1 MAARDQ
7 AVFLETVIGL
17 QRALKRRPFDS
28 DSDSD
33 VDHSTNRGSKLKR
46 RARFVRQGH
55 LGAADGLTVFTET
68 VEHGGYRREIISHN
82 PALIDDE
89 GYAVDSDEDDD
100 AVVQDA
106 EAAAAEQNPYAG
118 IQLEHLLAPLTAVTD
133 LPNHPSL
140 SRPFTNKALTELAT
154 QGSNWMHKESAAL
167 WKVKPLLIKLCGDHI
182 WVDSGLLVTP
192 DDADLFDDEHVARL
206 ATARGSTGPP
216 AGLLEDRRSAS
227 RQGDTDD
234 KDKAVGGAEPEPD
247 PDSTMP
253 DAGDEADTAA
263 DRRKANAPQ
272 GGAADGK
279 QLAQSNG
286 DRAVIPRGGGAD
298 DAGRALAGVD
308 GGDEDA
314 DADADE
320 EEEEEEEEGIIHPLF
335 LAPRSARPEP
345 NLGLPEA
352 EAEDVRRLLQ
362 LWVQKQEEVSRGTK
376 KLHEGL
382 LRADRLRHTV
392 LRWAKAEAHS
402 GPNRDMSDGEDWYDQ
417 EEWGLEEDLKK
428 GHDEEEEDQ
437 QLPNKKT
444 RNRKPRPPP
453 SSPPIVNG
461 PASAVRRR
469 RKRARNLLLE
479 EIGIVDTAPLV
490 PERGRRGIRVVV
502 ERRVDAQL
510 DPGQEAVGRV
520 GVVAHKDILDKGIVG
535 RRGRKAGE
543 EVLGIGGQ
551 GHGVGVVRR
560 RLLDLVDQGLVEK
573 ELRNV
578 RDGAARVRLVRR
590 GQRGADVGGNML
602 VRGPAQVVAGE
613 DGVKGDDALGI
624 AHLDPAQERRVEAAL
639 ARGGHAR
646 VGARGVAGP
655 DVDQD
660 RLRGQ
665 AGLHVDELQ
674 LEVHRDAGLAVGQV
688 RPHVLAPHK
697 IRALNVVGRQDTAC
711 VCAKDGVGGRVA
723 VPVAEA
729 RAVVGRG
736 VIARKVRIGTAL
748 DRVHC
753 EWGSGVSVLF
763 R

>member
-89 GYAVDSDEDDD
+89 GYEVDSDEDDD

-216 AGLLEDRRSAS
+216 AGLLEDRPSAS
-227 RQGDTDD
+227 RQGDADD
-234 KDKAVGGAEPEPD
+234 KDKAVGDAEPDPT

-253 DAGDEADTAA
+253 DASDEADTAA
-263 DRRKANAPQ
+263 AGRND
-272 GGAADGK
+272 
-279 QLAQSNG
+279 AQSNG
-286 DRAVIPRGGGAD
+286 DRAVIPRGGEAD
-298 DAGRALAGVD
+298 DDGRALAGVG
-308 GGDEDA
+308 GGDE
-314 DADADE
+314 DADE
-320 EEEEEEEEGIIHPLF
+320 EEEEEEGTIHPLF

-444 RNRKPRPPP
+444 RNRK
-453 SSPPIVNG
+453 
-461 PASAVRRR
+461 
-469 RKRARNLLLE
+469 
-479 EIGIVDTAPLV
+479 
-490 PERGRRGIRVVV
+490 
-502 ERRVDAQL
+502 
-510 DPGQEAVGRV
+510 
-520 GVVAHKDILDKGIVG
+520 
-535 RRGRKAGE
+535 
-543 EVLGIGGQ
+543 
-551 GHGVGVVRR
+551 
-560 RLLDLVDQGLVEK
+560 
-573 ELRNV
+573 
-578 RDGAARVRLVRR
+578 
-590 GQRGADVGGNML
+590 
-602 VRGPAQVVAGE
+602 
-613 DGVKGDDALGI
+613 
-624 AHLDPAQERRVEAAL
+624 
-639 ARGGHAR
+639 
-646 VGARGVAGP
+646 
-655 DVDQD
+655 
-660 RLRGQ
+660 
-665 AGLHVDELQ
+665 
-674 LEVHRDAGLAVGQV
+674 
-688 RPHVLAPHK
+688 
-697 IRALNVVGRQDTAC
+697 
-711 VCAKDGVGGRVA
+711 
-723 VPVAEA
+723 
-729 RAVVGRG
+729 
-736 VIARKVRIGTAL
+736 
-748 DRVHC
+748 
-753 EWGSGVSVLF
+753 
-763 R
+763 